1 MTTNHDNDTFNDR
14 LHELKKRSNCVISRQ
29 IIARLKKLIPFWKLF
44 QHLWE
49 YENRDFLEDVL
60 LLPKRSDIISM
71 HIQCIMSAYSCTRDL
86 FIWKFWMTK
95 AKRDEMMRWN
105 VAILSYFTNATH
117 SKLIP
122 SWIWEI
128 KRESTKS
135 ETTMNSGA
143 FMINYTR
150 SKKVRIALFC
160 WLHNKTFFLLEMCI
174 TSSVIIQNV
183 CVLLRVGNLWKLH
196 LRHDES
202 FMKIFIFTLEINKS
216 GRNPRRRRRR

>member
-1 MTTNHDNDTFNDR
+1 M
-14 LHELKKRSNCVISRQ
+14 L
-29 IIARLKKLIPFWKLF
+29 
-44 QHLWE
+44 
-49 YENRDFLEDVL
+49 L

-95 AKRDEMMRWN
+95 AKRDEMMRWD

-160 WLHNKTFFLLEMCI
+160 WLHNKTFFFTGDVHHFKCHHPKC
-174 TSSVIIQNV
+174 V
-183 CVLLRVGNLWKLH
+183 CFTKSWK
-196 LRHDES
+196 
-202 FMKIFIFTLEINKS
+202 FMKITSTTWWIIYENFHFHSRNK
-216 GRNPRRRRRR
+216 